1 MRKSILDP
9 WDKAILGLDVSLRY
23 YRLTLAFAALAVVA
37 LPVFSLLGSFGRVL
51 AADAPPP
58 ACAYGGNTCKTCEKI
73 WIDMQGNYR
82 CIECKIDWAC
92 LKVKGPAFK
101 SPVIKHF
108 PQIQK

>member
-1 MRKSILDP
+1 MRKSVLDP
-9 WDKAILGLDVSLRY
+9 WDKAILRLEVSMRC
-23 YRLTLAFAALAVVA
+23 YRFTLAFIALTVAA
-37 LPVFSLLGSFGRVL
+37 LPVFSLFGSSGRVL

-92 LKVKGPAFK
+92 LKLKGPAFK